1 MKKIIPYGKQYID
14 ANDINLV
21 SKALKEEKITT
32 GTFVKKFENK
42 LVKFFKCKYSIS
54 CNSGTAAIH
63 MALKAINCK
72 EGDNIIMPSV
82 NFISSYNLSEL
93 LKLKIHLADI
103 DSSTGQITQ
112 KTIDECIKR
121 NNLKNIKAII
131 IMYMGGYT
139 YNIPEIYKFKKKLNC
154 YIIEDACHALGA
166 SYIYK
171 KKKFMVGSCK
181 HADIS
186 TFSLHPLK
194 SITSGEGGILTTNK
208 KIFYKNALGFKSH
221 NLVKNY
227 YKHWLYNI
235 KEIGLNYRLSDI
247 NCALALSQLQKVD
260 SFILKRKEIYL
271 RYVSLFEKF
280 NIKNLDYLKFDK
292 SSNPSFHLFIIFV
305 DFSKIKKKKEDL
317 INFLKKNDIVAQY
330 HYIPIYKFDIFKR
343 KNKSMISNFDGSE
356 KYYKTAISLPI
367 YYELTINQQYKV
379 VNMINKFLK

>member
-21 SKALKEEKITT
+21 SKALKEEIITT

-166 SYIYK
+166 SYTYK
-171 KKKFMVGSCK
+171 KNKYMVGSCK

-186 TFSLHPLK
+186 TFSLHPVK
-194 SITSGEGGILTTNK
+194 SITSGEGGILTTNNFS
-208 KIFYKNALGFKSH
+208 FYKNALGFKSH
-221 NLVKNY
+221 NLIKNS
-227 YKHWLYNI
+227 YKHWIYNI

-247 NCALALSQLQKVD
+247 NCALAISQLKKINN
-260 SFILKRKEIYL
+260 FILKRKKIYSM
-271 RYVSLFEKF
+271 YISLFKKF
-280 NIKNLDYLKFDK
+280 NIKNLKYLKVDL
-292 SSNPSFHLFIIFV
+292 SSNPSFHLFIIFI
-305 DFSKIKKKKEDL
+305 DFRKIKKKKEDL
-317 INFLKKNDIVAQY
+317 INFLKKNDIVVQY
-330 HYIPIYKFDIFKR
+330 HYIPIYKFDIFKK
-343 KNKSMISNFDGSE
+343 KNKNLISNF
-356 KYYKTAISLPI
+356 
-367 YYELTINQQYKV
+367 N
-379 VNMINKFLK
+379 